1 MMKSKTR
8 NILCATAVSVM
19 AFCSS
24 SAIATPF
31 IFSQGGYSGGGFITG
46 SFDATDLDS
55 NGQISTVNGEV
66 TAFSLS
72 FSGDSIVGN
81 FTHTL
86 SDLFG
91 LVYDIGSGFI
101 GDGAGGDIEGMASN
115 WSGSS
120 GFVYESG
127 LGPTGGTGGSAMDS
141 ATGATS
147 STAALISVTSA
158 VTTVPEPATL
168 SLIALG
174 LAGLSVR
181 RRKTIA

>member
-8 NILCATAVSVM
+8 NLLCATAVGMM

-31 IFSQGGYSGGGFITG
+31 IFSQGGYSGGGTITG

-55 NGQISTVNGEV
+55 NGQISSFNGEV

-101 GDGAGGDIEGMASN
+101 GDGAGGDTEGMASN
-115 WSGSS
+115 WNGTF
-120 GFVYESG
+120 GFDYASG
-127 LGPTGGTGGSAMDS
+127 LGPTGEFGGRVIDI

-147 STAALISVTSA
+147 STAALISVTS
-158 VTTVPEPATL
+158 VPEPATL

-174 LAGLSVR
+174 LVGLSVR